1 MHQLI
6 SFDELAARAAKRHQ
20 ATARTLGIGSRR
32 SPCRP
37 FAKHGKYAKT
47 MLRRSY
53 SSRGASSEGKKSEA
67 GNLQNHLSPAWTR
80 LFKIIVALVDWVL
93 HGPLAPAVLDI
104 GTEVSRQVEL
114 FQQPRY
120 CLAHVQLSIA
130 SPLSRHWAEAS
141 WHVKLFQQSFCG
153 LAQRVVQLGFAP
165 KTGSE
170 GRSSPS

>member
-1 MHQLI
+1 
-6 SFDELAARAAKRHQ
+6 
-20 ATARTLGIGSRR
+20 
-32 SPCRP
+32 
-37 FAKHGKYAKT
+37 

-80 LFKIIVALVDWVL
+80 LFKIIVALVDWVF

-120 CLAHVQLSIA
+120 GLAHVQLSIA
-130 SPLSRHWAEAS
+130 SPPFKTLGQRPAGMSNYFNSLSVALPNVWCNLALLPR
-141 WHVKLFQQSFCG
+141 Q
-153 LAQRVVQLGFAP
+153 AQRADQAPHRVVVLVQ
-165 KTGSE
+165 E
-170 GRSSPS
+170 VEV